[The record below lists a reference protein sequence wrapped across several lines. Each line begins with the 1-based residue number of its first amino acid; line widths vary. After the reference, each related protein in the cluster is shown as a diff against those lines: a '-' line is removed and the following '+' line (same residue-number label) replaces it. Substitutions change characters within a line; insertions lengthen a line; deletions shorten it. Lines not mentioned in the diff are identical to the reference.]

1 MSDRFSGLQSIAD
14 PAADITD
21 MYAFP
26 SPDRPGHLVLV
37 LNVFPAAAEAALF
50 SDAINYRFRVR
61 PVARGVVGTAPAFVV
76 GEDEYAFTFTFTA
89 PVPGSGSVISAQAG
103 LCTAPGGRQVS
114 FRLGDDKTAQAR
126 GLRVFAGTRLGPSHI
141 DSVDMEAT
149 WATGKLAFRPE
160 AANSLDGMNVLSIVL
175 DIDAAAVFGPG
186 GGPLL
191 AVVGE
196 TVTSGW
202 PAVRLQ
208 RMGRPEIK
216 NVIMSPKKLDQV
228 NGDLEIQDRYN
239 AEDPFSL
246 SPDYLGACRS
256 RLKTNLAFLD
266 RLDGKTDWPLD
277 HLGTHPLTEL
287 LLADFLVLDMSK
299 PFSEDSWFEIEAAM
313 LAGRPHTSCG
323 GRPLNDDIIDT
334 LYPLLVG
341 GVDGPRISDGVG
353 QAARSAARTFPY
365 LAGPNPN
372 PPDLVAR
379 LAALLAPS
387 GSAAR

>member
-21 MYAFP
+21 LYAFP
-26 SPDRPGHLVLV
+26 SPDRPGHLVLI

-61 PVARGVVGTAPAFVV
+61 PVTRAVVGTAPTFAVA
-76 GEDEYAFTFTFTA
+76 EDEYAFTFTFTA
-89 PVPGSGSVISAQAG
+89 PVPGSVISAQAG

-114 FRLGDDKTAQAR
+114 FRLGDDKTAQVP
-126 GLRVFAGTRLGPSHI
+126 GLRVFAGTRLGPSRI
-141 DSVDMEAT
+141 DSVDLEAT
-149 WATGKLAFRPE
+149 GATGKLAFRP
-160 AANSLDGMNVLSIVL
+160 AAACSMDGMNVLSIVL
-175 DIDAAAVFGPG
+175 EIDAAAVFGPG

-216 NVIMSPKKLDQV
+216 NVIVSPKQFDQAS
-228 NGDLEIQDRYN
+228 GDVEIRDRYD

-256 RLKTNLAFLD
+256 RLKTNLAFFDGLN
-266 RLDGKTDWPLD
+266 GKTDWPLD
-277 HLGTHPLTEL
+277 HLGTHPLAEL

-299 PFSEDSWFEIEAAM
+299 PFSEDSWFEIETAM

-323 GRPLNDDIIDT
+323 GRSLDDDIIDA

-341 GVDGPRISDGVG
+341 GVDGPRISDGVD
-353 QAARSAARTFPY
+353 QATRPAVRTFPY
-365 LAGPNPN
+365 LVGPNPN
-372 PPDLVAR
+372 PPDLIAR
-379 LAALLAPS
+379 LAALSAPS
-387 GSAAR
+387 EGAAR